1 MYASS
6 GGSIGIHEKYVHCEG
21 IAISIYMRHFNA
33 NLKAGRKIFTTN
45 SKTNAKFLE
54 LRPNQ
59 GEIGDDHVNAML
71 ARCVLVEVKEKMY
84 THQQEDERD
93 GMCNLATF
101 CFWHLGIY
109 LPRYWESIYLTIGRE
124 GRVNR
129 V

>member
-1 MYASS
+1 
-6 GGSIGIHEKYVHCEG
+6 
-21 IAISIYMRHFNA
+21 MRHFNA

-93 GMCNLATF
+93 ELEADDWQTAKTEYDRCMG
-101 CFWHLGIY
+101 
-109 LPRYWESIYLTIGRE
+109 E
-124 GRVNR
+124 GLL
-129 V
+129 